1 MPEEGGQSPAGTV
14 PEERK
19 GDSPLRGQSPAALA
33 TTGIMRRLPARPG
46 FGIVALPP
54 AAAAAGCIV
63 GGDGS
68 PLTLG
73 LGMQNFFA
81 KTVAVAMLVGGFGL
95 TGDLG
100 WIAERGSRV
109 LGAADVPG
117 VTSLGPGAEQLGEPA
132 GPAPVLAPPAP
143 AGFGPSA
150 PATPLGSP
158 AASPPAPPP
167 AAEEPLGRP
176 TTLPKPPAGGP
187 EQIAWTALDTGSRVV
202 VWLAGPPHRCLV
214 LDFVDPVSGEAVLY
228 EVATVSPAGRPLAT
242 AGPPRRV
249 IVGRDA
255 AGRTHAEGI
264 IRGGQ
269 LLVTPVGIG
278 GPGAGQWLGPVAAL
292 GFGD

>member
-1 MPEEGGQSPAGTV
+1 MRRPPPV
-14 PEERK
+14 P
-19 GDSPLRGQSPAALA
+19 GSGIPFLPSPAAA
-33 TTGIMRRLPARPG
+33 
-46 FGIVALPP
+46 V
-54 AAAAAGCIV
+54 GCIV

-117 VTSLGPGAEQLGEPA
+117 VTGRGPDQLGEPA
-132 GPAPVLAPPAP
+132 ISAPVIPPPAP
-143 AGFGPSA
+143 AGFGPPA
-150 PATPLGSP
+150 PASPLESP
-158 AASPPAPPP
+158 AVSPPAPPP
-167 AAEEPLGRP
+167 APDEPLGRP
-176 TTLPKPPAGGP
+176 TALPKPPVGGP

-228 EVATVSPAGRPLAT
+228 EVAAVSPAGRPLAT

-278 GPGAGQWLGPVAAL
+278 GPRTGQWLGPVAAL

>member
-1 MPEEGGQSPAGTV
+1 
-14 PEERK
+14 
-19 GDSPLRGQSPAALA
+19 
-33 TTGIMRRLPARPG
+33 
-46 FGIVALPP
+46 
-54 AAAAAGCIV
+54 
-63 GGDGS
+63 
-68 PLTLG
+68 
-73 LGMQNFFA
+73 MQNFFA

-117 VTSLGPGAEQLGEPA
+117 GASPT
-132 GPAPVLAPPAP
+132 PAPSPPAPSPPAP
-143 AGFGPSA
+143 A
-150 PATPLGSP
+150 
-158 AASPPAPPP
+158 
-167 AAEEPLGRP
+167 EPLGRP